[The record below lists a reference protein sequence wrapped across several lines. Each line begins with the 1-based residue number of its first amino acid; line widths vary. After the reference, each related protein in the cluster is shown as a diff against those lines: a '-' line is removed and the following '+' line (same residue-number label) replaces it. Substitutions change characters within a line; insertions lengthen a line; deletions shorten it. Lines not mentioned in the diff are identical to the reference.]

1 MQIDLQTFLRGH
13 YGIQDSKVHLGTVG
27 STVNISNLIA
37 AVFIATG
44 QDPASVTECGNGLLI
59 IRPATQDEIETH
71 GKERCTKPVHVLH
84 YMITD
89 CGTVGSF
96 FSNLDLVPDSS
107 VQVSHL
113 F

>member
-13 YGIQDSKVHLGTVG
+13 YGIQDSKIHYGTVG

-59 IRPATQDEIETH
+59 VRPATQDEIETQ
-71 GKERCTKPVHVLH
+71 GQDKM
-84 YMITD
+84 YY
-89 CGTVGSF
+89 
-96 FSNLDLVPDSS
+96 PDVVS
-107 VQVSHL
+107 VQYTYFS
-113 F
+113 